1 MKKRILCAILAVM
14 SMGILASCKGG
25 EESIPE
31 GSPDASLPQEYTSD
45 NPVVIALAA
54 YFEKKDISYGKCAMV
69 MDEAVAE
76 DTEKQPLVQSL
87 ELVFSQTDIELY
99 ELMTNAVEMKK
110 NGEVWS
116 VNANGKTGETKQEG
130 NVISMNCTYSEQVAE
145 EGEEELVTASYRNSV
160 TYDTEKETIVAQVF
174 MVPADG
180 TSEVETAFMECKKDG
195 EAYIAQYWYSTDE
208 GENYA
213 IVRTIFDGNTIA
225 YSVVD
230 TQEKEDT
237 KRKPDSILEMDT
249 EQIFEGAD
257 TVVRYDGSKVT
268 INNEGKTYV
277 LGE

>member
-160 TYDTEKETIVAQVF
+160 TYDNEKETIVAQVF

>member
-213 IVRTIFDGNTIA
+213 IVRTIFDGNTIE
-225 YSVVD
+225 YSVID